1 MSKNKILYN
10 TQNIHELIRD
20 KSGVLEVDSNI
31 ILTPSAMDL
40 VKTKGITIVYKNGKE
55 DACNNNNGCG
65 NDDIIKSITKILIDQ
80 YNITD
85 EKIIKKVIIE
95 VLKGIN

>member
-20 KSGVLEVDSNI
+20 KSGVLELDSNI

-55 DACNNNNGCG
+55 DACNNGCG
-65 NDDIIKSITKILIDQ
+65 NDDIIKSITKILIDK

>member
-10 TQNIHELIRD
+10 TQNIHKLIRD
-20 KSGVLEVDSNI
+20 DLRVLELDYNV

-40 VKTKGITIVYKNGKE
+40 IKARGITIIYKNDKE
-55 DACNNNNGCG
+55 PICNNNGWS
-65 NDDIIKSITKILIDQ
+65 NDDIIKSITKILIDK

-85 EKIIKKVIIE
+85 EKIIKKIVIE

>member
-10 TQNIHELIRD
+10 TQNINELIRD
-20 KSGVLEVDSNI
+20 KSGILELDSNI

-40 VKTKGITIVYKNGKE
+40 IKTKGITIVYKNDKE
-55 DACNNNNGCG
+55 PICNNNGCC
-65 NDDIIKSITKILIDQ
+65 NDDIMKSITKILIDK
-80 YNITD
+80 YSITD
-85 EKIIKKVIIE
+85 EKIIKKVVIE

>member
-20 KSGVLEVDSNI
+20 NSGVLELDSNV

-40 VKTKGITIVYKNGKE
+40 IKTKGITIVYKKE
-55 DACNNNNGCG
+55 SICNNNICS
-65 NDDIIKSITKILIDQ
+65 NDDIIKSITKILIDK

-85 EKIIKKVIIE
+85 EKIIKKVIVE